1 MINRVY
7 EKKIENLR
15 KRSNVKLVNNE
26 NLEHV

>member
-15 KRSNVKLVNNE
+15 KRSNVKLANNE